1 MKPDSLQT
9 VPRESPMKVLIVD
22 YISEKN
28 RGDAA
33 IHMGLIDVLHRC
45 YPNAILS
52 AISVIGANQ
61 FPEMEH
67 EYDQSN
73 SLGIKVYG
81 GLVPTFYP
89 PSKKSKKPALLF
101 ELQNLISLFFRLWLL
116 IALKLKMPA
125 RFLHHFVS
133 KKYHLTLGLLN
144 NADLIVIR
152 GRNYRE
158 RKTATLEIVRMHS
171 KIYHLLLC
179 SLLSKKMVLIGASV
193 WNQKSNLAEKMLAYA
208 FKSCEFVT
216 VRETCSFEAAK
227 RIAYSYNFPEPLLI
241 PDLSFAS
248 FEDRKEI
255 IQNRAQLSTSDHPQ
269 IIGLTIHDWNA
280 ESRKTRNKYL
290 VSLTRLMKYYATLGS
305 RIIIVPQVSVTWE
318 DSSKMIGE
326 LLVNVRMAN
335 VSIIEGDPTVQELL
349 QLYSS
354 LDLLVA
360 TRMHSAIFATA
371 VNTPIVA
378 IPYDK
383 GGKWSIIEELGY
395 GDYLINYDE
404 ITPEILIKKTVS
416 CWKNKHALVIKAEDI
431 VDKNTK
437 NIQVL
442 VEKIRACS

>member
-1 MKPDSLQT
+1 
-9 VPRESPMKVLIVD
+9 
-22 YISEKN
+22 
-28 RGDAA
+28 
-33 IHMGLIDVLHRC
+33 
-45 YPNAILS
+45 
-52 AISVIGANQ
+52 
-61 FPEMEH
+61 
-67 EYDQSN
+67 
-73 SLGIKVYG
+73 
-81 GLVPTFYP
+81 
-89 PSKKSKKPALLF
+89 
-101 ELQNLISLFFRLWLL
+101 
-116 IALKLKMPA
+116 
-125 RFLHHFVS
+125 
-133 KKYHLTLGLLN
+133 
-144 NADLIVIR
+144 
-152 GRNYRE
+152 
-158 RKTATLEIVRMHS
+158 
-171 KIYHLLLC
+171 
-179 SLLSKKMVLIGASV
+179 MVLIGASV

-248 FEDRKEI
+248 FKDRKEI

-290 VSLTRLMKYYATLGS
+290 VSLTGLMNYYATLGS

-326 LLVNVRMAN
+326 LLVNVRTAN

-360 TRMHSAIFATA
+360 TRMHSAIFAAA

-383 GGKWSIIEELGY
+383 GGKWGIIEELGY